1 MRKRTKIVI
10 AAGSAAVAGG
20 VIALATTGSPT
31 TTTNTATAGSPAA
44 TPSAAAAVAT
54 TAPAATATASPL
66 DSVYASVCTLLGTG
80 VSAADVTAEVSQQLT
95 QDGNTSYT
103 GPGIVSA
110 AEKQDCPQYIVP
122 ANQTI
127 TYTVTGSGGVAEVTY
142 GPSGSSTTGTSPMKV
157 TRPLGDPSYYALT
170 AQLQGSGTVTVTIAV
185 DGKVVS
191 KGTATGG
198 YNIAQAEISK
208 DPLTG
213 AWQNDD

>member
-20 VIALATTGSPT
+20 VIALATAGSPA

-44 TPSAAAAVAT
+44 TPSAAAVVT
-54 TAPAATATASPL
+54 TTPAAAATASPL

-80 VSAADVTAEVSQQLT
+80 VSAADVTAEVSQQLA

-127 TYTVTGSGGVAEVTY
+127 TYTVTGSGGIAEVTY

-157 TRPLGDPSYYALT
+157 TRPLGDPSYYALQ

-191 KGTATGG
+191 SGTANGG